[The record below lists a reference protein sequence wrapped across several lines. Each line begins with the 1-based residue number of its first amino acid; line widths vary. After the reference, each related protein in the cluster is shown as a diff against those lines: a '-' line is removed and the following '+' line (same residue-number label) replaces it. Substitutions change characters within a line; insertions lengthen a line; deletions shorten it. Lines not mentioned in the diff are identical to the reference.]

1 MGKVPQIKP
10 SRANRPRN
18 AFDLSQRHMFT
29 ASPGM
34 LLPIMSLDLI
44 PHDHVEINA
53 KDFMRTM
60 PMNSAAFMS
69 MRGVYEFY
77 FVPYSHLYH
86 QFDQF
91 ITGMKD
97 WRSSFLSES
106 YVNQSKGVEYL
117 PMLNLADLH
126 KVMESDT
133 SKDIFGFSRKNNAC
147 RLLDFLGYSR
157 PFDVN
162 GVKRNIKVP
171 TNVSP
176 LRICAYNK
184 IYYDYYYHDIYEPHV
199 TKSYNLDNVI
209 NSSLNVDKFYRDS
222 LNLHYRNATKDMF
235 TSVRPSPLFGY
246 FNNTNNLQ
254 AFLPSDSYLLSGVDL
269 TTSPNSVNLDM
280 SQMSDVGLSVSS
292 IRTAFAL
299 DKLLNITARAGKTYA
314 EQIKAHF
321 GYEVSEG
328 RDGKCDYIGGF
339 DSNLKVG
346 DVTQVSGSESG
357 DGSTAYAGYLGRTT
371 GKAISEGEGRVVY
384 DAKEHGI
391 LMCIYS
397 IVPDVQYDSTR
408 YDPFNLKLTRGDFFI
423 PEFEDL
429 GMQLSDTR
437 HFTDTLNSV
446 ATHGWQLR
454 YSEYKGALDINH
466 GQFNAYGPLNYW
478 TLSKFK
484 DSNFFNL
491 HDFTVKSLKISPN
504 WCNNVFA
511 VNYNGSE
518 LTDCVFGSCYFN
530 IQKVSDMSENG
541 MPRI

>member
-91 ITGMKD
+91 ITGMQD
-97 WRSSFLSES
+97 WRSSFLSEG
-106 YVNQSKGVEYL
+106 YANQSKGVEYL
-117 PMLNLADLH
+117 PMLNLHELSTIIS
-126 KVMESDT
+126 KDT
-133 SKDIFGFSRKNNAC
+133 TKDIFGFPRKNNAC

-157 PFDVN
+157 PINTDDSV
-162 GVKRNIKVP
+162 RNTLRP
-171 TNVSP
+171 QNVSP

-184 IYYDYYYHDIYEPHV
+184 IYYDYYYHDIYEKHN

-209 NSSLNVDKFYRDS
+209 NSSLNVADFYRNS
-222 LNLHYRNATKDMF
+222 LNLHYRNATKDLY
-235 TSVRPSPLFGY
+235 TSVRPSPLFGA
-246 FNNTNNLQ
+246 FGNINNLE
-254 AFLPSDSYLLSGVDL
+254 AFLPEDSYLIGSGMSMS
-269 TTSPNSVNLDM
+269 TSSNSVAIDM
-280 SQMSDVGLSVSS
+280 EHMNEAKLSVST

-321 GYEVSEG
+321 GFEVSEG

-339 DSNLKVG
+339 DSNLTVG
-346 DVTQVSGSESG
+346 DVTQ
-357 DGSTAYAGYLGRTT
+357 TAGTADSSQNASHLAGYLGRTT
-371 GKAISEGEGRVVY
+371 GKAIGEGSGRVVY

-408 YDPFNLKLTRGDFFI
+408 FDPFNLKLTRGDFFI

-429 GMQLSDTR
+429 GMQLSDMR
-437 HFTDTLNSV
+437 HYTDTQDSIS
-446 ATHGWQLR
+446 THGWQLR

-466 GQFNAYGPLNYW
+466 GQFNYGQPLNYW

-484 DSNFFNL
+484 RPDHYKDFNL
-491 HDFTVKSLKISPN
+491 VSLKISPN
-504 WCNNVFA
+504 WCDGVFA
-511 VNYNGSE
+511 VNYNGKE